1 MNDHTICPETASG
14 AHELHGDV
22 STVAWDRRT
31 GELRPFALRCNELVH
46 PEKGAPLYQYFHVKA
61 AVWPEMF

>member
-1 MNDHTICPETASG
+1 MDDPTISPETASG

-46 PEKGAPLYQYFHVKA
+46 GGKTTPLYVEAKVKNA
-61 AVWPEMF
+61 KMY